1 MSHGMEQLSINMF
14 WLALAATAMA
24 TLLYWGHAFDV
35 NLWVGGLHSYLSV

>member
-1 MSHGMEQLSINMF
+1 MEQFSINMF

-35 NLWVGGLHSYLSV
+35 NLWVSGLHSYSGV

>member
-24 TLLYWGHAFDV
+24 TLLYWGHAFGV
-35 NLWVGGLHSYLSV
+35 NL